1 MILPPPSTQPDG
13 LPTVGSADETSGE
26 ILLILKLG
34 RALHTYGYPA
44 PFLETALSR
53 VAERFGIESQFFS
66 TPTSLFSAFGP
77 LERQRTYLLRV
88 EPGEVNLG
96 KLARLQEVI
105 DGTLAGGLD
114 AAAASARV
122 EQITAAPALY
132 GSAISV
138 LAVGLAAAGAA
149 IFSGGGLREVGV
161 AGLLGLLTG
170 GCGALAGRERW
181 PPGIFQAVAAALVSC
196 LAALATRVVGP
207 LSIYIVT
214 LAGLI
219 VLLPGFTLTVALVE
233 LATRHLASGTA
244 RLMGALMTFMTLG
257 FGIAAGSLLASAA
270 LGPAVSATP
279 LPPPAWAE
287 WIAFVIAPLSFT
299 WLLRAAARDAPWIV
313 AIGFVAVESGRLGS
327 NVAGPELGMFVG
339 ALAVSFASALYL
351 RFLRR
356 PAEILLVPGIFLL
369 VPGSIGFKSIEQLLG
384 KNVVLGVEA
393 AFRMVFVAVA
403 LMAGMLIGNAL
414 APRRRRV

>member
-1 MILPPPSTQPDG
+1 MRESGSRMPEPIAPPPEN
-13 LPTVGSADETSGE
+13 ETSRE
-26 ILLILKLG
+26 VLLILGLG

-44 PFLETALSR
+44 PFLETALTRIS
-53 VAERFGIESQFFS
+53 ERFGVESQFFS

-77 LERQRTYLLRV
+77 LAHQRTYLLRV

-105 DGTLAGGLD
+105 DGTLAGELD
-114 AAAASARV
+114 AAGATAKV

-132 GSAISV
+132 GAAVSI

-161 AGLLGLLTG
+161 AGLLGVLTG
-170 GCGALAGRERW
+170 CCGELASRERW
-181 PPGIFQAVAAALVSC
+181 PPGIFQAVAAALVSF
-196 LAALATRVVGP
+196 LAVLATRVVGP

-214 LAGLI
+214 LSGLI

-257 FGIAAGSLLASAA
+257 FGIAAGGLLATAA
-270 LGPAVSATP
+270 FGPAASATP
-279 LPPPAWAE
+279 LPAPAWTE
-287 WIAFVIAPLSFT
+287 WLAFVIAPLSFT
-299 WLLRAAARDAPWIV
+299 WLLRAAVRDAPWIIAV
-313 AIGFVAVESGRLGS
+313 GFVAVESGRLGS

-356 PAEILLVPGIFLL
+356 PSEILLVPGIFLL

-414 APRRRRV
+414 APRKRRA